1 MMSRSLSPRQAFI
14 LGFSVLL
21 ALGLGVFGLFAVGS
35 RQWLWGDRFH
45 VRVGFQQIQ
54 GVEVGTPVRI
64 LGRNAGEVESVE
76 LPTTPTGPVM
86 LRLRLDGKL
95 RQLVRAD
102 ATAQVVTEGM
112 VGGKVVELT
121 PGSDAA
127 AALEED
133 AVIKSL
139 PGSDLAAVTR
149 QVEAAVSQG
158 KQAMEK
164 IDTILGGV
172 SKGDGS
178 LGKLVKD
185 DAAYAELVRSIKQV
199 KGTMASLKE
208 DADALKQMPIVRGY
222 VRDAHKLLVHPEC
235 VRHRSWF
242 READLFEPGQ
252 AILTADGRRRLD
264 ELVPWIE
271 GFNKEKGSDVAV
283 AAYAS
288 ADAEPDFAQALTQKQ
303 SEAVCD
309 YLMNEHRVHKLGWF
323 SRRKVS
329 PIGLGVSAPPT
340 PEKEPLPAPRV
351 EVLVFVPAS

>member
-1 MMSRSLSPRQAFI
+1 MSRSLSTRQAVI
-14 LGFSVLL
+14 LGISVLL
-21 ALGLGVFGLFAVGS
+21 AFGLGVFGLFAVGS

-64 LGRNAGEVESVE
+64 LGRNAGEVESVD
-76 LPTTPTGPVM
+76 LPDTPTGPVM
-86 LRLRLDGKL
+86 VRLRLDGKL

-112 VGGKVVELT
+112 VGGKVVEVT
-121 PGSDAA
+121 PGTDAA
-127 AALEED
+127 AAVGED
-133 AVIKSL
+133 ALIKSV

-158 KQAMEK
+158 KQALEK
-164 IDTILGGV
+164 IDGILGGV

-178 LGKLVKD
+178 LGKLVKND
-185 DAAYAELVRSIKQV
+185 EAYAELVRSIRQV

-208 DADALKQMPIVRGY
+208 NADALKQMPIVRGY
-222 VRDAHKLLVHPEC
+222 VRDAQTLLVHPEC
-235 VRHRSWF
+235 VRHRTWF

-252 AILTADGRRRLD
+252 AILTAEGRRRLD
-264 ELVPWIE
+264 ALVPWIE
-271 GFNKEKGSDVAV
+271 GFNKEKGSDVVV
-283 AAYAS
+283 AAYAN
-288 ADAEPDFAQALTQKQ
+288 ADADPDFAQALTQKQ
-303 SEAVCD
+303 SEAVSE
-309 YLMNEHRVHKLGWF
+309 YLVNQHHVHKLGWF

-329 PIGLGVSAPPT
+329 PIGLGTSPPPT

-351 EVLVFVPAS
+351 EILAFVSAG